1 MGASIA
7 ADYRSDKNNSLDTR
21 QACAYNSGMNRPKS
35 TVEEIRV
42 RFDAD
47 VERFSNLET
56 GQTATMDAALALE
69 LIAQTAAAVT
79 PSARYVLDL
88 GCGAGNYT
96 LKLLTFLPNLNC
108 TLVDLSQ
115 PMLTRAQ
122 ERVSVATTGKVTTLQ
137 TDLRSLHLAPE
148 SVDIVLAAAVLHH
161 LRTPEEWEAV
171 FVALYAALRPGG
183 ALWIFDLVEH
193 ADPTIQALQ
202 WQRYGQYLTEFKG
215 PDYREQVFA
224 YIAQEDTPA
233 PLLWQCTL
241 LERVGFSRVDILHKN
256 GPFAAFGA
264 IK

>member
-1 MGASIA
+1 
-7 ADYRSDKNNSLDTR
+7 
-21 QACAYNSGMNRPKS
+21 MNTLKS
-35 TVEEIRV
+35 TVEEIRE

-69 LIAQTAAAVT
+69 LIALTAAAVT
-79 PSARYVLDL
+79 PGARHVLDL

-96 LKLLTFLPNLNC
+96 LKQLQFLPNLDC

-115 PMLTRAQ
+115 PMLDRAK
-122 ERVSVATTGKVTTLQ
+122 ERVSAATAGKVTTLQ
-137 TDLRSLHLAPE
+137 ADLRALSLAPE

-171 FVALYAALRPGG
+171 FAALHATLRPGG

-193 ADPTIQALQ
+193 ADPIVQALQ
-202 WQRYGQYLTEFKG
+202 WERYGAYLTEFKG
-215 PDYREQVFA
+215 EGYREQVFA
-224 YIAQEDTPA
+224 YIAKEDTPA
-233 PLLWQCTL
+233 PLLWQCDL
-241 LERVGFSRVDILHKN
+241 LARVGFSRVDILHKN

>member
-1 MGASIA
+1 
-7 ADYRSDKNNSLDTR
+7 
-21 QACAYNSGMNRPKS
+21 MNTPKS
-35 TVEEIRV
+35 TVEEIRA

-79 PSARYVLDL
+79 PDARHVLDL

-96 LKLLTFLPNLNC
+96 LKQLQFLPDLDC
-108 TLVDLSQ
+108 SLVDLSQ
-115 PMLTRAQ
+115 PMLERAK
-122 ERVSVATTGKVTTLQ
+122 ERISAATAGKVTTLQ
-137 TDLRSLHLAPE
+137 SDLRSLHLAPE

-171 FVALYAALRPGG
+171 FVALYAVLRPGG

-193 ADPTIQALQ
+193 AHPIVQSLQ
-202 WQRYGQYLTEFKG
+202 WDRYSAYLTAFKSES
-215 PDYREQVFA
+215 YREQVFA
-224 YIAQEDTPA
+224 YIAKEDTPR
-233 PLLWQCTL
+233 PLLWQCAL

-264 IK
+264 VK

>member
-1 MGASIA
+1 M
-7 ADYRSDKNNSLDTR
+7 
-21 QACAYNSGMNRPKS
+21 QPKS
-35 TVEEIRV
+35 TVEEIRA

-79 PSARYVLDL
+79 PEAKHVLDL

-96 LKLLTFLPNLNC
+96 LKQLQFLPNLDC

-115 PMLTRAQ
+115 PMLERAKV
-122 ERVSVATTGKVTTLQ
+122 RVAAVTMGTVTTLQ
-137 TDLRSLHLAPE
+137 SDLRELTLAPE
-148 SVDIVLAAAVLHH
+148 SVDIILAAAVLHH
-161 LRTPEEWEAV
+161 LRDASEWEEV
-171 FVALYAALRPGG
+171 FAALYAALRPGG

-193 ADPTIQALQ
+193 TDSTIQALH
-202 WQRYGQYLTEFKG
+202 WQRYGEYLASFKNEA
-215 PDYREQVFA
+215 YREQVFA
-224 YIAQEDTPA
+224 YIAKEDTPR
-233 PLLWQCTL
+233 PLLWQCDL
-241 LERVGFSRVDILHKN
+241 LQRVGFSHVDILHKN

>member
-1 MGASIA
+1 M
-7 ADYRSDKNNSLDTR
+7 
-21 QACAYNSGMNRPKS
+21 QPKS
-35 TVEEIRV
+35 TVEEIRA

-79 PSARYVLDL
+79 PGARHVLDL

-96 LKLLTFLPNLNC
+96 LKQLQFLPNLDC

-115 PMLTRAQ
+115 PMLDRAK
-122 ERVSVATTGKVTTLQ
+122 ERVSTATSGTVTTLPS
-137 TDLRSLHLAPE
+137 DLRELALASE
-148 SVDIVLAAAVLHH
+148 SVDIILAAAVLHH
-161 LRTPEEWEAV
+161 LRDASEWEAV
-171 FVALYAALRPGG
+171 FAALYAALRPGG

-193 ADPTIQALQ
+193 SDATVQALQ
-202 WQRYGQYLTEFKG
+202 WQRYGAYLAGFKN
-215 PDYREQVFA
+215 DVYREQVFA
-224 YIAQEDTPA
+224 YIAKEDTPR
-233 PLLWQCTL
+233 PLLWQCDL
-241 LERVGFSRVDILHKN
+241 LARVGFSPVDILHKN

>member
-1 MGASIA
+1 MGAGIA
-7 ADYRSDKNNSLDTR
+7 TGYRFDKNNPLDTG
-21 QACAYNSGMNRPKS
+21 QAGAYNSGMQPKS
-35 TVEEIRV
+35 TVEEIRA

-69 LIAQTAAAVT
+69 LVAQTAAAVT
-79 PSARYVLDL
+79 PGARHVLDL

-96 LKLLTFLPNLNC
+96 LKQLQFLPNLDC

-122 ERVSVATTGKVTTLQ
+122 ERVSVATNGAVTTLQ
-137 TDLRSLHLAPE
+137 SDLRELRLAPE
-148 SVDIVLAAAVLHH
+148 SVDIILAAAVLHH
-161 LRTPEEWEAV
+161 LRDESEWEAV
-171 FVALYAALRPGG
+171 FAALFAALCPGG

-193 ADPTIQALQ
+193 SDATVQALQ
-202 WQRYGQYLTEFKG
+202 WQRYGDYLTSFKNEA
-215 PDYREQVFA
+215 YREQVFA
-224 YIAQEDTPA
+224 YIAKEDTPR
-233 PLLWQCTL
+233 PLLWQCDL
-241 LERVGFSRVDILHKN
+241 LARVGFSRVDILHKN